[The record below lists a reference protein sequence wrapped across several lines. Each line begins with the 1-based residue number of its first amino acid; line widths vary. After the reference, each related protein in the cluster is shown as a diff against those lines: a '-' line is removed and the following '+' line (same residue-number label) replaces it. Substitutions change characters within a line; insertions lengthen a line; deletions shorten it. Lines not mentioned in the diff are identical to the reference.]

1 MVAIAT
7 ERTRGNFLYTCGQ
20 ARRTQQG
27 IYFILS
33 ILIQLN
39 TLKILINFLQK
50 EKLKGCEKQKL
61 YHWVD
66 SKSAIRAPSIE

>member
-1 MVAIAT
+1 MVAIAPKT
-7 ERTRGNFLYTCGQ
+7 TRGDFLYTCEQ
-20 ARRTQQG
+20 PRRTQQG

-39 TLKILINFLQK
+39 KLNILFNFPQK
-50 EKLKGCEKQKL
+50 EKLKDCETQKL

-66 SKSAIRAPSIE
+66 SK

>member
-1 MVAIAT
+1 MVAIAPK
-7 ERTRGNFLYTCGQ
+7 RTRGNFLYTCGQ
-20 ARRTQQG
+20 PRRTQQG

-39 TLKILINFLQK
+39 TLKIVFNFLQK
-50 EKLKGCEKQKL
+50 EKLKGCETQKL

-66 SKSAIRAPSIE
+66 SK